1 MDKLID
7 MKHLFLLALAL
18 MCGISLCAAEAVWQA
33 VTDRGEVI
41 ALEAVDY
48 LVADDGAD
56 NFSIVLA
63 DGGAVEGVKSL
74 GFEMLVATGLPVDVA
89 LDKATVLFEDG
100 GAGGSVTVTG
110 VAPLGTV
117 SVLSLDGRVIVSSD
131 AKGRDKVTVDVS
143 ALSPGYYLLSAGSTV
158 IKFYKK

>member
-1 MDKLID
+1 

-18 MCGISLCAAEAVWQA
+18 VGGGKSLCGSEAVWQA

-56 NFSIVLA
+56 NFSIVLT

-74 GFEMLVATGLPVDVA
+74 GFEMLVATGLPVGVA